1 MKYVKHNGKLTFL
14 TGQVLGIPNDINADA
29 TPLESEASSLHISL
43 DPLVIRFPFFRIV
56 YLACSN
62 IQWLSGFFYCLI
74 DNFFYQFASIFSL
87 NIHETHRSCFKTNRF
102 SASFDNDFAFVTQ
115 WHCNITID
123 FDDLFVA
130 RTTIFNLNYF
140 CLVSILHF

>member
-1 MKYVKHNGKLTFL
+1 MENLPFQQGMSWAYQMTSMPMRLPWNLR
-14 TGQVLGIPNDINADA
+14 QVLCIYHLIHSWFDFHFSELCIWPVRIYNDC
-29 TPLESEASSLHISL
+29 P
-43 DPLVIRFPFFRIV
+43 V
-56 YLACSN
+56 
-62 IQWLSGFFYCLI
+62 FFYCLI
-74 DNFFYQFASIFSL
+74 NNFFLQFASIFSL